1 MRVSILL
8 VIAVFSSVIV
18 VPSFA
23 ADDQGG
29 CASNFSV
36 SGNFLSGKGYKTT
49 VTLPKVNSR
58 IAFKRA
64 YASLT
69 KNGYQ
74 IVQSD
79 KEIGSISASQQ
90 VTAPDGGKTAP
101 FNALVESASGSGSQ
115 IVFTYST
122 SGGLWASE
130 DSIRDEFCKITSDV
144 LAQSH

>member
-1 MRVSILL
+1 MFFSKSLAIVLL
-8 VIAVFSSVIV
+8 SSAIV
-18 VPSFA
+18 APSFA

-36 SGNFLSGKGYKTT
+36 SGNFLTGKGYKTT
-49 VTLPKVNSR
+49 VALPKLSSR

-69 KNGYQ
+69 RNGYQ

-90 VTAPDGGKTAP
+90 VTAPDGGKSAP
-101 FNALVESASGSGSQ
+101 LNVLVESVSGAGSK

-122 SGGLWASE
+122 SGGLFAPE
-130 DSIRDEFCKITSDV
+130 DSIRDEFCKITGDV
-144 LAQSH
+144 LGQ